1 MVQLSFKCMP
11 TKKPRMDVCWQ
22 GKSLLLSMLSRLVIA
37 FLSFGLYEFSDF
49 FYSMYQKLYST
60 CLLCLSLSIC
70 IVTNEEILFSHG
82 CVSSVSVHPL
92 TDTYKV
98 SMSWLL

>member
-1 MVQLSFKCMP
+1 M
-11 TKKPRMDVCWQ
+11 R
-22 GKSLLLSMLSRLVIA
+22 SLLLSMQSRLVIA
-37 FLSFGLYEFSDF
+37 FLSFCLYEFRDF
-49 FYSMYQKLYST
+49 FIP
-60 CLLCLSLSIC
+60 CIRNCIVFVFLCLSLSIC

-82 CVSSVSVHPL
+82 CVSSLSVHPL